1 MRLRVQRPMPDGEW
15 QEQVYEVPDSEGQ
28 TVLDALSWVREHH
41 DPSLAIRFS
50 CRSANA
56 CKECLAVV
64 DGRKTYTC
72 TSPAVGEVTVA
83 PLPRNQVRDLVTR
96 M

>member
-1 MRLRVQRPMPDGEW
+1 MRLRVQRPTPDGELR
-15 QEQVYEVPDSEGQ
+15 EDVYEVPDSEGL
-28 TVLDALSWVREHH
+28 TVLDALSWIREHH
-41 DPSLAIRFS
+41 EPSLAIRFS

-72 TSPAVGEVTVA
+72 TSAAVGEVTVA
-83 PLPRNQVRDLVTR
+83 PLPRNHLRDLVTR